1 MLYVYV
7 LDGLSLAENWHTGF
21 VSCTGITYI
30 LLLVYLRFCFRVRS
44 SYGQTDVQDRYCG
57 LLR

>member
-21 VSCTGITYI
+21 VSCTGI
-30 LLLVYLRFCFRVRS
+30 
-44 SYGQTDVQDRYCG
+44 
-57 LLR
+57 